1 MHSVYFLVLGYFGF
15 DCSLDVV
22 FPPVITGIRTRPV
35 CDARGPQPCTFVI
48 LIVSGV
54 HFSASLVCRF
64 VRNIPSYILLW
75 NCMDVFAGVLL

>member
-1 MHSVYFLVLGYFGF
+1 MRVLMCGVDLLVSGYFGY
-15 DCSLDVV
+15 DCSLDVL
-22 FPPVITGIRTRPV
+22 FPPVISELPRPV

-64 VRNIPSYILLW
+64 VRNIPSYILL
-75 NCMDVFAGVLL
+75 